1 MMEKRRAYPSDRAR
15 KEYLDYYAGL
25 YQDRGPNP
33 AHFQEMLRRNGRPFM
48 ANPFPEGTREHY
60 LYHPEG
66 LVLADLEAI
75 LGNQVQDW
83 KVTKEPSGE
92 PEEHAK
98 WPTIDEAITAQ
109 EGRLL
114 EVEREWALLG
124 GVCWGMLLIY
134 PGSLDWLKERVH
146 ADNLAWATVHA
157 LNTAPWRGWGVRRA
171 KVLTRA
177 LEHNLFSEKV
187 ANRLFSWR
195 SA

>member
-1 MMEKRRAYPSDRAR
+1 MKNSPPLVDSSLEGLERTFDEESQTYSGERPPIQRSRLWNAAVGMMEKRRAYPSDRAR

-124 GVCWGMLLIY
+124 GCAG
-134 PGSLDWLKERVH
+134 
-146 ADNLAWATVHA
+146 AC
-157 LNTAPWRGWGVRRA
+157 
-171 KVLTRA
+171 
-177 LEHNLFSEKV
+177 F
-187 ANRLFSWR
+187 
-195 SA
+195 